1 MARVRRRA
9 LEVLE
14 FLDLAPLSEA
24 RAGEL
29 AYGDQ
34 RRLAIGVALA
44 GQPQLLM
51 LDEPAAG
58 LNPAESRELR
68 QLIGRIREQ
77 GVTVLLVEHDMSVV
91 MHLAD
96 RVVVLDSGRKIAEG
110 RPKEI
115 RHDPEVIRVYL
126 GEGQG
131 AEGGA
136 PHA

>member
-1 MARVRRRA
+1 MRFDRRSFDAHDAHGVRQR
-9 LEVLE
+9 
-14 FLDLAPLSEA
+14 DA

-44 GQPQLLM
+44 GQPRLLM

-77 GVTVLLVEHDMSVV
+77 GATVLLVEHDMSVV
-91 MHLAD
+91 MNLAD

-115 RHDPEVIRVYL
+115 RQDPEVIRVYL
-126 GEGQG
+126 GEGES

-136 PHA
+136 THA